1 MARVKFNP
9 VTGRYEVQDAAAEL
23 QKKSEQILQQAI
35 SDPMSIQ
42 RQQQGQQFAAGP
54 ATTTTNTGQQPT
66 DVTTKQVA
74 GTETAQ
80 QPAQQ
85 PQVPQIDV
93 DANDKA
99 RQEAIANQE
108 AANAKEQ
115 TALQSGI
122 DQYNA
127 MVQGWQKERDELAA
141 QQKAAEKDARVS
153 MLISG
158 IADGVASLAN
168 LYYTTKGA
176 PNIQLYSGLD
186 KYREIYEKARQR
198 REGLQMQLNQRLQQG
213 QLSLAQLRQQKA
225 VAEAKGDAALG
236 QAKANAAL
244 AKQQDITKNQ
254 QVQQEQARYEQGR
267 ADKEQARQDALAKDQ
282 RDFEYHKQKDAEDRQ
297 LRMQQMG
304 LQYAYRQDALN
315 QRREESKIRAFTSRN
330 GEDVSLDIDGQLF
343 NFGYKPLQKQFV
355 SISETVYRD
364 AKAGMQSRIDEINK
378 LVNKKGKPE
387 KGAGVSQEQ
396 AAMLAEERSQLQ
408 TRLYGLDPEWENA
421 KNGNTREV
429 FASTYLNY
437 STAAK
442 ESLKR
447 MSHNYERERN
457 AAYGIADAADD
468 DQDDEN
474 TPPSKRKSKQD
485 KDDDNTPPSMRK

>member
-9 VTGRYEVQDAAAEL
+9 VTGQYEVQDAAAEL

-42 RQQQGQQFAAGP
+42 RKGQPAASPSSANTP
-54 ATTTTNTGQQPT
+54 AQRP
-66 DVTTKQVA
+66 
-74 GTETAQ
+74 AQ
-80 QPAQQ
+80 QPAAAVSPQ
-85 PQVPQIDV
+85 PSENAREPQTQARIPQIDV
-93 DANDKA
+93 EANDAA
-99 RQEAIANQE
+99 RQEAIASQE

-127 MVQGWQKERDELAA
+127 MVQGWQKERDDLAA

-198 REGLQMQLNQRLQQG
+198 REGLQLQLNQRLQQG

-282 RDFEYHKQKDAEDRQ
+282 RDFEYRKQKDAEDRQ

-315 QRREESKIRAFTSRN
+315 QRKEESKIRAFTNRN

-387 KGAGVSQEQ
+387 KGAGVSQEE
-396 AAMLAEERSQLQ
+396 AAALAEERSQLQ
-408 TRLYGLDPEWENA
+408 VRLNGLYTEWENA
-421 KNGNTREV
+421 KNANNREV

-457 AAYGIADAADD
+457 AAYGIEDD
-468 DQDDEN
+468 
-474 TPPSKRKSKQD
+474 PY
-485 KDDDNTPPSMRK
+485 SMYEVEEEEDYNQYKKK

>member
-1 MARVKFNP
+1 
-9 VTGRYEVQDAAAEL
+9 
-23 QKKSEQILQQAI
+23 
-35 SDPMSIQ
+35 
-42 RQQQGQQFAAGP
+42 
-54 ATTTTNTGQQPT
+54 
-66 DVTTKQVA
+66 
-74 GTETAQ
+74 
-80 QPAQQ
+80 
-85 PQVPQIDV
+85 
-93 DANDKA
+93 
-99 RQEAIANQE
+99 
-108 AANAKEQ
+108 
-115 TALQSGI
+115 
-122 DQYNA
+122 
-127 MVQGWQKERDELAA
+127 
-141 QQKAAEKDARVS
+141 

-236 QAKANAAL
+236 QAKANAAI

-282 RDFEYHKQKDAEDRQ
+282 RDFEYRKQKDAEDRQ

-315 QRREESKIRAFTSRN
+315 QRKEESKIRAFTSRN

-364 AKAGMQSRIDEINK
+364 AKAGMQSRVAEIDK
-378 LVNKKGKPE
+378 LIDKKGRPA
-387 KGAGVSQEQ
+387 KGSGITADE
-396 AAMLAEERSQLQ
+396 ALALAEEKSAIKL
-408 TRLYGLDPEWENA
+408 RLDNIDREWENA
-421 KNGNTREV
+421 KNANNREV

-474 TPPSKRKSKQD
+474 TPPSKRMGKQD